1 LSSEAVLAE
10 VRAILA
16 DVIGDDFLLDE
27 ELTAD
32 TSFNED
38 LEIESIEFVAL
49 AEQLTE
55 RYGSQVD
62 FVAWMGEMELDD
74 IIALSVG
81 DLVDFIVANA

>member
-1 LSSEAVLAE
+1 MLAE
-10 VRAILA
+10 
-16 DVIGDDFLLDE
+16 VIGDDFLLDE
-27 ELTAD
+27 ELTVD

-49 AEQLTE
+49 AERLTE
-55 RYGSQVD
+55 RYGSQMD
-62 FVAWMGEMELDD
+62 FVGWMGQMELDD